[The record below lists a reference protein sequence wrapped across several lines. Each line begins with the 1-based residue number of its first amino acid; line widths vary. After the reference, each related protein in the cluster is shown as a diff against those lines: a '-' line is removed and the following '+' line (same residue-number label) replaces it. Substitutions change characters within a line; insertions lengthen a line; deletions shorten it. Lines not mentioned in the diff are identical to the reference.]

1 MYGGHGNTNMNKNLI
16 FEKALKDLNVSG
28 FVYRGPVPENEE
40 QFNNVFRKIIG
51 QDSEQIGIESSNPD
65 DFGVNWSEI
74 NEKIKEIRNAQP
86 LKELREERNRRIALT
101 DWRFRSDLSPS
112 QEWRD
117 YCVALRDLPA
127 NYSPTFDIVTEDD
140 YPLVKEDNTTP
151 WPEEPNDG

>member
-1 MYGGHGNTNMNKNLI
+1 MNNTDLKVEAIARLVPNIGFAYNEKDGI
-16 FEKALKDLNVSG
+16 FHWESHTEDK
-28 FVYRGPVPENEE
+28 PTNEE
-40 QFNNVFRKIIG
+40 IDAKV
-51 QDSEQIGIESSNPD
+51 IEILAL
-65 DFGVNWSEI
+65 E
-74 NEKIKEIRNAQP
+74 P

-112 QEWRD
+112 QEWKD

-127 NYSPTFDIVTEDD
+127 NFSPTFDIITEDN

>member
-1 MYGGHGNTNMNKNLI
+1 MNDLEI
-16 FEKALKDLNVSG
+16 LVEALLSLKPNCQWTIEGEEVSG
-28 FVYRGPVPENEE
+28 LIWLDENSEKPTDEE
-40 QFNNVFRKIIG
+40 LHAKIA
-51 QDSEQIGIESSNPD
+51 ELRAAEPM
-65 DFGVNWSEI
+65 
-74 NEKIKEIRNAQP
+74 R
-86 LKELREERNRRIALT
+86 LLREERNRRIALT

-127 NYSPTFDIVTEDD
+127 NYSPIIDILTEDG

>member
-1 MYGGHGNTNMNKNLI
+1 MLENTIREYLSSFGI
-16 FEKALKDLNVSG
+16 PFSFDDNV
-28 FVYRGPVPENEE
+28 VKWEIIRDKTPPTDEE
-40 QFNNVFRKIIG
+40 IQAKFTELRV
-51 QDSEQIGIESSNPD
+51 
-65 DFGVNWSEI
+65 
-74 NEKIKEIRNAQP
+74 AQP

-112 QEWRD
+112 QEWKD

-127 NYSPTFDIVTEDD
+127 NYSPTIDIIMEDG